1 MKKARQLTHKPFP
14 SFTQWHGKAVSS
26 PLDNF
31 RVRGF
36 QRVGEVGCTKGPPG
50 EDWVT
55 RYSAKGGRSVSVVLD
70 SEPADVE
77 VSAVVGAWLSVVTAG
92 AELTGVAE
100 DIPAGAGAAV
110 LVEEVLFLLIAA
122 GMSAVV
128 FTVVF
133 VISVVVNLW

>member
-1 MKKARQLTHKPFP
+1 MA
-14 SFTQWHGKAVSS
+14 SS
-26 PLDNF
+26 EWVKSAAL
-31 RVRGF
+31 RVPQVKTGSLAIV
-36 QRVGEVGCTKGPPG
+36 Q
-50 EDWVT
+50 
-55 RYSAKGGRSVSVVLD
+55 KGGRSVSVVLD

-110 LVEEVLFLLIAA
+110 LVEEVLFLLTAA
-122 GMSAVV
+122 GMRAVV

-133 VISVVVNLW
+133 VISVVVVALAVEMLGLAIPVIGGGVDDIPAPSLDV